1 MRKLVRFID
10 AVSGYTG
17 GFAKWLAFALILV
30 VVYDVVMR
38 YVFNAPPMWAYDI
51 AIMLGGTIYVLAWAY
66 THRYRGHVRVD
77 VIYANLSPRTK
88 AIIDATGTLF
98 LLFPLLALLIQE
110 SFSFT
115 WRAWKIGEIFRET
128 YWYPPL
134 APFRTVVLIGFCLFT
149 LQAVAQFIRD
159 LYFSVKNKPYD

>member
-10 AVSGYTG
+10 AISGYTG

-30 VVYDVVMR
+30 VVYDVIMR
-38 YVFNAPPMWAYDI
+38 YVFNAPPEWAYDS

-77 VIYANLSPRTK
+77 IIYANLSPRGK
-88 AIIDATGTLF
+88 AIIDAAGTLF
-98 LLFPLLALLIQE
+98 LLFPLLALLIEE
-110 SFSFT
+110 SFSFM

-128 YWYPPL
+128 YFYPPA
-134 APFRTVVLIGFCLFT
+134 APFRTMVWIGFCLFT
-149 LQAVAQFIRD
+149 IQAIAQFIRD
-159 LYFSVKNKPYD
+159 LYFAVKNKPYD